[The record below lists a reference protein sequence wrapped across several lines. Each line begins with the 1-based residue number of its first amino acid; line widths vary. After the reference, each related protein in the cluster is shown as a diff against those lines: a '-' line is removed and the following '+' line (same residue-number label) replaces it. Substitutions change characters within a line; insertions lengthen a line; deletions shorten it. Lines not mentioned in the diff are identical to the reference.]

1 MLTSTGDAA
10 LAQTLLTANDRTAPG
25 ADGFGNW
32 TTVTFGWGIGL
43 MLGIYVAGDSG
54 AFLNPAVC
62 LASCMF
68 RKLPWRRLPMY
79 WLAQF
84 LGAFCAAGVVY
95 GNYYGLINSYDPNR
109 TVAPSE
115 TATAGI
121 FATYPSPVL
130 GTASKFFD
138 QFIGSAILVFII
150 FALKD
155 DSNKGKF
162 VASGAWFPLCL
173 FFTLVSIHL
182 VV

>member
-1 MLTSTGDAA
+1 
-10 LAQTLLTANDRTAPG
+10 
-25 ADGFGNW
+25 
-32 TTVTFGWGIGL
+32 

-84 LGAFCAAGVVY
+84 LGAFVAAGVVY
-95 GNYYGLINSYDPNR
+95 GNYVNLIDQYESGAR
-109 TVAPSE
+109 TVAPSS

-121 FATYPSPVL
+121 FATYPAPAL
-130 GTASKFFD
+130 TKASQFFD

-173 FFTLVSIHL
+173 FFTLVSNHDIDCLISRSKLTSSLDWYCHL
-182 VV
+182 LRCSNWLRYQPRS